1 MKVKTKNF
9 NNKPD
14 DFVCLTN
21 WLNTNLGDEVNV
33 NDIHLILQATDV
45 YHEPLTYHLHDLDFK
60 VSLINPAFIKHHADG
75 LGGVR
80 QKTDKKDS
88 TILAKYGR
96 ATHPDTWI
104 TPSDDARQILGLDM
118 MSFLKIII
126 FSFFYPWKNPP
137 HPHLE

>member
-1 MKVKTKNF
+1 M
-9 NNKPD
+9 
-14 DFVCLTN
+14 
-21 WLNTNLGDEVNV
+21 
-33 NDIHLILQATDV
+33 

-75 LGGVR
+75 LGGGVR

-118 MSFLKIII
+118 MGFDMMSFLKIII
-126 FSFFYPWKNPP
+126 FSFFYP
-137 HPHLE
+137 